1 MIRDLL
7 EKRAHITS
15 EMRSLVNSPAGDGD
29 LSAEQASAFDR
40 LKADLD
46 GVETS
51 LRRAET
57 LEAAEKRM
65 AGQPVAGTGDARFDT
80 EMRGFSLVRAI
91 AGAAGIAGV
100 DAGREK
106 ELSAELARR
115 SGRAFTGIAVP
126 LSVFHETRTLTT
138 TLPAAGPGGT
148 LIQTDVMG
156 NAFIDRLRAALV
168 TRRLGAT
175 VLSGLVGNVEI
186 PALKASGSAG
196 WVAENTAIPASDH
209 QFRAVAMTP
218 RHCGALTELSR
229 NMLQQPSVDV
239 ENLVRADFAQIL
251 ADAVDRAA
259 LKGSGVGAEPR
270 GILNTP
276 GVNTTV
282 FAGAGLA
289 KRAKVLEMIAEIQEA
304 NSEGT
309 AFVTSPGVVKNFRSS
324 PLPSID
330 SERFVMEEP
339 NNLLGYSLTT
349 TNNLSGVPGEM
360 IFGKWSDLLLGY
372 WSELDILV
380 NPYEAA
386 AYSKGNVQIRA
397 MLTMDTAVR
406 HAGSF
411 SVATDID

>member
-1 MIRDLL
+1 M
-7 EKRAHITS
+7 S
-15 EMRSLVNSPAGDGD
+15 
-29 LSAEQASAFDR
+29 
-40 LKADLD
+40 
-46 GVETS
+46 
-51 LRRAET
+51 
-57 LEAAEKRM
+57 
-65 AGQPVAGTGDARFDT
+65 GQPVAGSGDSTLDP
-80 EMRGFSLVRAI
+80 EMRNFSLVRAI

-100 DAGREK
+100 DAGRER

-115 SGRAFTGIAVP
+115 SGRAFSGIAVP
-126 LSVFHETRTLTT
+126 LSVFHSEQRTLTT

-156 NAFIDRLRAALV
+156 NQFIDRLRAALV

-196 WVAENTAIPASDH
+196 WVAENTAIPPSDH

-229 NMLQQPSVDV
+229 NMLQQPSIDV
-239 ENLVRADFAQIL
+239 ENLARADFAAIL

-270 GILNTP
+270 GILTTP

>member
-7 EKRAHITS
+7 EKRAKITG

-29 LSAEQASAFDR
+29 LSAEQASTFDR
-40 LKADLD
+40 LKGELD
-46 GVETS
+46 GVES
-51 LRRAET
+51 SIRRAET
-57 LEAAEKRM
+57 LEAAERRM
-65 AGQPVAGTGDARFDT
+65 AGQPVAGSGDSTLDR

-91 AGAAGIAGV
+91 AGAAGIPGV
-100 DAGREK
+100 DSGRER

-115 SGRAFTGIAVP
+115 SGRAFSGIAVP
-126 LSVFHETRTLTT
+126 LSVFHTETRTLTT
-138 TLPAAGPGGT
+138 TTPAAGPGGT
-148 LIQTDVMG
+148 LVQTDILG
-156 NAFIDRLRAALV
+156 NQFIDRLRAALV

-196 WVAENTAIPASDH
+196 WVAENTAIPPSDQ

-218 RHCGALTELSR
+218 KHCGALTELSR
-229 NMLQQPSVDV
+229 NMLQQPSIDV

-251 ADAVDRAA
+251 ANAVDRAA

-270 GILNTP
+270 GILNTV
-276 GVNTTV
+276 GVNSAT
-282 FAGAGLA
+282 FAGAGA
-289 KRAKVLEMIAEIQEA
+289 GKWQKILEMVSEIQDA

-309 AFVTSPGVVKNFRSS
+309 AFVTSPTVVKNFRTS
-324 PLPSID
+324 PMPLTVD
-330 SERFVMEEP
+330 KFVMENP
-339 NNLLGYSLTT
+339 NNLAGYSLTT
-349 TNNLSGVPGEM
+349 TTNLSGTPGEM

-397 MLTMDTAVR
+397 MLTMDVAVR

-411 SVATDID
+411 SIATDID

>member
-7 EKRAHITS
+7 EKRARITAD
-15 EMRSLVNSPAGDGD
+15 MRALVNAPAGDGD
-29 LSAEQASAFDR
+29 LSPEQAANFDK
-40 LKADLD
+40 LKSDLE

-65 AGQPVAGTGDARFDT
+65 AGQPVAGSGDARFDS
-80 EMRGFSLVRAI
+80 ELRGFSLVRAI

-100 DAGREK
+100 DSGRER

-115 SGRAFTGIAVP
+115 SGRAFSGIAVP
-126 LSVFHETRTLTT
+126 LSVFHTETRALTT
-138 TLPAAGPGGT
+138 TAPASGPGGT
-148 LIQTDVMG
+148 LVQTDIAG
-156 NAFIDRLRAALV
+156 NQFIDRLRAALV

-196 WVAENTAIPASDH
+196 WVAENTAIPPSDH
-209 QFRAVAMTP
+209 QFRAVSMTP
-218 RHCGALTELSR
+218 KHCGALTELSR

-259 LKGSGVGAEPR
+259 LKGSGTGAEPR
-270 GILNTP
+270 GILNTV
-276 GVNTTV
+276 GVNTAT
-282 FAGAGLA
+282 FAGVGNG
-289 KRAKVLEMIAEIQEA
+289 KWQKILEMISEIQEA

-309 AFVTSPGVVKNFRSS
+309 AFVTSPAVVKNFRTSAMPVS
-324 PLPSID
+324 VD
-330 SERFVMEEP
+330 KFVMESP
-339 NNLLGYSLTT
+339 NNLAGYPLVTT
-349 TNNLSGVPGEM
+349 TNLSGVPGEM

-397 MLTMDTAVR
+397 MLTMDVAVR

-411 SVATDID
+411 SIATDID

>member
-1 MIRDLL
+1 
-7 EKRAHITS
+7 
-15 EMRSLVNSPAGDGD
+15 
-29 LSAEQASAFDR
+29 
-40 LKADLD
+40 
-46 GVETS
+46 
-51 LRRAET
+51 
-57 LEAAEKRM
+57 
-65 AGQPVAGTGDARFDT
+65 
-80 EMRGFSLVRAI
+80 
-91 AGAAGIAGV
+91 
-100 DAGREK
+100 
-106 ELSAELARR
+106 
-115 SGRAFTGIAVP
+115 
-126 LSVFHETRTLTT
+126 
-138 TLPAAGPGGT
+138 
-148 LIQTDVMG
+148 
-156 NAFIDRLRAALV
+156 
-168 TRRLGAT
+168 

-196 WVAENTAIPASDH
+196 WVAENTAIPPSDH

-229 NMLQQPSVDV
+229 NMLQQPSIDV
-239 ENLVRADFAQIL
+239 ENLARADFAAIL

-270 GILNTP
+270 GILTTP